1 MRWMF
6 LSTNKP
12 NKRQDGLVIASSVL
26 WAVSWNRVR
35 LCRLGRPIYME
46 YHISVHVIVQS
57 KSFGLALKK
66 EKKNREVRLV
76 WRKFLARNRKEEGT
90 CSSSKLLEA
99 AHRTLSCARLVT
111 IKSQSNNCDSTY
123 VWTTYIHSKRN

>member
-1 MRWMF
+1 MGRILESGTAMRIG
-6 LSTNKP
+6 P
-12 NKRQDGLVIASSVL
+12 A
-26 WAVSWNRVR
+26 
-35 LCRLGRPIYME
+35 IYME

-66 EKKNREVRLV
+66 ERRKTELV
-76 WRKFLARNRKEEGT
+76 WRKFLAMNRKEEGT

>member
-1 MRWMF
+1 MF

-26 WAVSWNRVR
+26 WESGTAM
-35 LCRLGRPIYME
+35 PIGPA
-46 YHISVHVIVQS
+46 HLHGISYKRACDRTKQ
-57 KSFGLALKK
+57 KFWPGPQKR